1 MISLLLWLSSALA
14 ARHEISADS
23 GGTVITDGPATSVL
37 DFGSHTAQPGLRVG
51 VAVMR
56 DRQRFGLVVGGS
68 WNRATQRGAG
78 AFYYDEVEAYSSEID
93 LRTIVDRWGINL
105 KADYDIVGVVFP
117 YVRTEARLAH
127 AATRTSAGDS
137 GFTTSQR
144 GLTGGG
150 MFTGG
155 FEFMVPDERLHIPVT
170 VAVYVEGGYEAV
182 ADLKLGDLGTINLSG
197 AVVRGGLGLRF

>member
-1 MISLLLWLSSALA
+1 MISLLLWLSAALA
-14 ARHEISADS
+14 ARHEISADT

-68 WNRATQRGAG
+68 WNRASQYGDGA
-78 AFYYDEVEAYSSEID
+78 AYYDEEGYSDGID
-93 LRTIVDRWGINL
+93 LRTIVDRWGVNL
-105 KADYDIVGVVFP
+105 KADYDLVGVVFP

-127 AATRTSAGDS
+127 AATRTSAADG
-137 GFTTSQR
+137 GLTTSQR